1 MKQVKLGL
9 IGAGRISQTYAQ
21 VLASVDFARLTAVAD
36 IRPGVA
42 AAVAGGLQADSF
54 ETYEEL
60 LEKSDVDA
68 VIVCTPPVTHT
79 QITMDALGRG
89 VHVMCE
95 KPLAISLAD
104 ANKMLDFAARS
115 NAIVTMASKFRYVDD
130 VVRAR
135 SIMSSGILGDIILL
149 ENTFASRVDMSQRWN
164 SDPVVSGGGVLIDNG
179 THSVDVIR
187 HLLGPIKEVMA
198 VEGRRAQGLEVED
211 TAQLFLRGESGVRAT
226 VDLSWSIDKERDT
239 YLDIYGSEGTIR
251 VGWRESKYRQT
262 SSPNWVTFGRGYDK
276 VQATTDQMRNF
287 CRAFTD
293 GEPLRI
299 TADDALA
306 SVEVIEA
313 AYASMTRVDWVPISR
328 SERTLRSVAS

>member
-1 MKQVKLGL
+1 VKQVKLGL

-36 IRPGVA
+36 VRPGIAQSTA
-42 AAVAGGLQADSF
+42 ADLDAEA
-54 ETYEEL
+54 YESHTEL
-60 LEKSDVDA
+60 LEKSGVEA
-68 VIVCTPPVTHT
+68 VIICTPPATHT
-79 QITMDALGRG
+79 EISIDALTKG

-95 KPLAISLAD
+95 KPLAISLSD
-104 ANKMLDFAARS
+104 AHRMLEVASQSGAV
-115 NAIVTMASKFRYVDD
+115 ITMASKFRYVDD
-130 VVRAR
+130 VARAR
-135 SIMSSGILGDIILL
+135 SVMTSGILGDIVLI

-164 SDPVVSGGGVLIDNG
+164 SDPTVSGGGVLIDNG

-187 HLLGPIKEVMA
+187 HLMGPIKEVMA
-198 VEGRRAQGLEVED
+198 VEGRRAQGLAVED
-211 TAQLFLRGESGVRAT
+211 TAQLFLRSESGVRAT

-276 VQATTDQMRNF
+276 VQAVTDQMRNF
-287 CRAFTD
+287 CRSFTD

-299 TADDALA
+299 TPEDALA

-313 AYASMTRVDWVPISR
+313 AYSSMTHVDWVPTR
-328 SERTLRSVAS
+328 NQHPLWSVAS

>member
-1 MKQVKLGL
+1 MKQVNLGL

-21 VLASVDFARLTAVAD
+21 VLASVDFAKLTAVAD
-36 IRPGVA
+36 VRPGIA
-42 AAVAGGLQADSF
+42 QSTAAVLGAEA
-54 ETYEEL
+54 YESHTEL
-60 LEKSDVDA
+60 LEKSGVEA
-68 VIVCTPPVTHT
+68 VIICTPPATHT
-79 QITMDALGRG
+79 EISIDALTRG

-104 ANKMLDFAARS
+104 AHRMLDVATQNGS
-115 NAIVTMASKFRYVDD
+115 IITMASKFRYVDD
-130 VVRAR
+130 VARAR
-135 SIMSSGILGDIILL
+135 SVMTSGILGDIVLI

-164 SDPVVSGGGVLIDNG
+164 SDPTVSGGGVLIDNG

-187 HLLGPIKEVMA
+187 HLMGPIKEVMA
-198 VEGRRAQGLEVED
+198 VEGRRAQGLAVED
-211 TAQLFLRGESGVRAT
+211 TAQLFLRSESGVRAT
-226 VDLSWSIDKERDT
+226 IDLSWSIDKERDT

-276 VQATTDQMRNF
+276 VQAVTDQMRNF
-287 CRAFTD
+287 CNSFTE

-299 TADDALA
+299 TPADALA

-313 AYASMTRVDWVPISR
+313 AYASMTHIDWVPTRNQGS
-328 SERTLRSVAS
+328 LLSVAS